1 MLPGFKMLATH
12 INNNDIILIQVDSDV
27 DGYTSAAKLS
37 NYLYHLFPSFVVN
50 KIIYRFHD
58 GKQHGIIA
66 DQIPNNVKL
75 VIAPDSS
82 SNDYEEHKKL
92 RDRGIDVLVI
102 DHHEAE
108 KVSEDA
114 CVINNQLCDYPTKSL
129 SGVGMVYKFCQFM
142 DSILDT
148 DYADDGLDLV
158 ALGMI
163 ADMMDLRDFETKHL
177 IHKGLKNIHNPFFSY
192 MIEKNAYSLKNEIT
206 PVGVAFYIAPYVNAT
221 VRMGSPEE
229 KRIMFESMLNFKAFN
244 QIDSTKR
251 GCKGQKE
258 SIVEQAVR
266 NCTNIKSRQTKAR
279 DNSLET
285 IERLIADNNLLKNK
299 ILIIPVPCHIYVEKN
314 LTGLIANQLMSK
326 YQKPV
331 LLLNEIINEQP
342 VISAGGNVIMN
353 LTYSTWEGSARGYD
367 KSSLTDFRKFCV
379 DSGLIEYAEGHAN
392 AFGFGIRNSDLK
404 DFIHYCNTVLGDFE
418 FTPCYDV
425 DFIFNADNFNGN
437 DILEIAELKSLWGQ
451 GVAEPYIALTNV
463 KVTKNN
469 IILMSPDNK
478 PTIKIKLANGVE
490 VIKFKASQ
498 EEYQS
503 LVSEGYFVLDIIGR
517 CDSNTWGGRTT
528 PQIIIEDY
536 EITNAVAYYF

>member
-1 MLPGFKMLATH
+1 MLATH